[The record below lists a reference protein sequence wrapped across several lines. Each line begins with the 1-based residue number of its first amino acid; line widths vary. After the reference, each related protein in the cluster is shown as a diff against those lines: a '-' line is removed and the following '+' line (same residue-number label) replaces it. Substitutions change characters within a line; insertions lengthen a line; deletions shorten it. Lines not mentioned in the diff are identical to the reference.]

1 MNYAD
6 LLEVMADWRMVIEL
20 LQQFV
25 NRQPENFRTINEI
38 AKQILLAHYEEI
50 YGCLQHSLT
59 D

>member
-1 MNYAD
+1 MD
-6 LLEVMADWRMVIEL
+6 DWRMVIEL

-25 NRQPENFRTINEI
+25 NRKPENFRTINEI

>member
-1 MNYAD
+1 MD
-6 LLEVMADWRMVIEL
+6 DWRMVIEL

-25 NRQPENFRTINEI
+25 NRKPENFRTINEI
-38 AKQILLAHYEEI
+38 AKQILLARSEEI

>member
-1 MNYAD
+1 MDA
-6 LLEVMADWRMVIEL
+6 WRMVVEL

-25 NRQPENFRTINEI
+25 NRQPENFCTINEI

-50 YGCLQHSLT
+50 YGRLQHSLT